1 LDYSSR
7 YRAYQTFI
15 VTLKSSFFIK
25 KKAFLRYNKP
35 IFSYK
40 GIGMAFDNEA
50 YEEEN
55 FAEML
60 EASFK
65 EQESTRITEGE
76 VVEIQESDNRALV
89 GVGEKLEGILPLDEI
104 RDAEGKLLFN
114 VGDKITVMVIGHY
127 NERPK
132 ISYKKVL
139 EQEKTLAFINLHKED
154 FESVV
159 IEALVTK
166 KNKGGYLLEA
176 DDVHFFLPRSLAAFK
191 DTDQVV
197 GKTIKAQVVKVD
209 PAEASIVVSRRKLF
223 NDERKRKKEVIDA
236 LMEEDK
242 VIEGTV
248 KKITSY
254 GMFVDVGGI
263 DGLVHYNEISYKGPV
278 NPSKLYKEGDIVTVK
293 AIAYDKD
300 KRHLSLSIKA
310 VQSDPW
316 REVEEALEEGDTITV
331 TVSNI
336 EPYGI
341 FVDLGNDIEGFL
353 HVSEITWDKN
363 IKHPKDYL
371 TLGQE
376 IDVEVIE
383 INSNTH
389 KLRVSYKRLQPK
401 PFEEFMRTSREGDLV
416 KGTVTSLTDFGA
428 FIKVGGVEG
437 LLHNQDLSW
446 DKNAKCKETLKV
458 GDEIE
463 VKIAKINTED
473 EKISLNRKA
482 LEESPIDKFAANHKM
497 NEVLSATVRDVK
509 DFGVFVSLEGG
520 VDALIRN
527 EDLLPLTP
535 EELVIGQV
543 IEAVIMVIDAKRD
556 RIRLSVR
563 KLERIKD
570 QEMLNEINDDESNSL
585 GDLIKDQLK

>member
-1 LDYSSR
+1 
-7 YRAYQTFI
+7 
-15 VTLKSSFFIK
+15 
-25 KKAFLRYNKP
+25 
-35 IFSYK
+35 
-40 GIGMAFDNEA
+40 MAFDNEA

-104 RDAEGKLLFN
+104 RDAKGNLLFN

-191 DTDQVV
+191 ETDQVV

-223 NDERKRKKEVIDA
+223 NDERKRKKEIIDA
-236 LMEEDK
+236 LMEEGK
-242 VIEGTV
+242 IIEGTI

-278 NPSKLYKEGDIVTVK
+278 NPSKLYKEGDVVTVK

-316 REVEEALEEGDTITV
+316 KEVEDALEEGDTITV

-353 HVSEITWDKN
+353 HISEITWDKN

-401 PFEEFMRTSREGDLV
+401 PFEEFLKKTREGDVV
-416 KGTVTSLTDFGA
+416 KGIVTSLTDFGA
-428 FIKVGGVEG
+428 FVKVGGVEG

-446 DKNAKCKETLKV
+446 DKNAKCKELLKV
-458 GDEIE
+458 GDEVE
-463 VKIAKINTED
+463 VKIAKINTDD

-482 LEESPIDKFAANHKM
+482 LEESPIDRFAANHRT
-497 NEVLSATVRDVK
+497 NEVVSATVRDIK
-509 DFGVFVSLEGG
+509 DFGVFVSLEDG

-527 EDLLPLTP
+527 EDLFPMTP
-535 EELVIGQV
+535 EELSIGQK
-543 IEAVIMVIDAKRD
+543 IDAVVMVIDAKRD

-570 QEMLNEINDDESNSL
+570 QEMLNRINDDESNSL

>member
-1 LDYSSR
+1 
-7 YRAYQTFI
+7 
-15 VTLKSSFFIK
+15 
-25 KKAFLRYNKP
+25 
-35 IFSYK
+35 
-40 GIGMAFDNEA
+40 MAFDNEA
-50 YEEEN
+50 FEEEN

-89 GVGEKLEGILPLDEI
+89 GVGEKLEGILSLDEI
-104 RDAEGKLLFN
+104 RDASGNLLFN

-139 EQEKTLAFINLHKED
+139 EQEKTLAFINAHKED

-209 PAEASIVVSRRKLF
+209 AAEASIVVSRRKLF

-236 LMEEDK
+236 LMEEGK
-242 VIEGTV
+242 VIQGTI

-254 GMFVDVGGI
+254 GMFVDAGGI

-278 NPSKLYKEGDIVTVK
+278 NPSKLYKEGDIVNVK
-293 AIAYDKD
+293 AIAYDKE

-316 REVEEALEEGDTITV
+316 KEVEEALDEGDTITV

-336 EPYGI
+336 EPYGV

-353 HVSEITWDKN
+353 HISEITWDKN

-371 TLGQE
+371 TMGQE

-383 INSNTH
+383 INSDTH
-389 KLRVSYKRLQPK
+389 KLRVSYKRLQAK
-401 PFEEFMRTSREGDLV
+401 PFEEFLKKTREGDVLT
-416 KGTVTSLTDFGA
+416 GTVTSLTDFGA
-428 FIKVGGVEG
+428 FIRVNGVEG

-446 DKNAKCKETLKV
+446 DKNAKCKETLKS

-463 VKIAKINTED
+463 VKVAKINVDD
-473 EKISLNRKA
+473 EKISLNRKS
-482 LEESPIDKFAANHKM
+482 LEESPIDTFALNHRM
-497 NEVLSATVRDVK
+497 NEVVSATVRDIK

-527 EDLLPLTP
+527 EDLSPMEP
-535 EELVIGQV
+535 EELQIGQV
-543 IEAVIMVIDAKRD
+543 IDAVIMVIDAKRD

-570 QEMLNEINDDESNSL
+570 QEMLNEINDNDAHSL
-585 GDLIKDQLK
+585 GDLIKDKFK

>member
-1 LDYSSR
+1 
-7 YRAYQTFI
+7 
-15 VTLKSSFFIK
+15 
-25 KKAFLRYNKP
+25 
-35 IFSYK
+35 
-40 GIGMAFDNEA
+40 MAFDNEA

-236 LMEEDK
+236 LMEEGK
-242 VIEGTV
+242 IIQGTV

-278 NPSKLYKEGDIVTVK
+278 NPSKLYKEGDVVTVK

-401 PFEEFMRTSREGDLV
+401 PFEEFMKKSREGDVV

-458 GDEIE
+458 GDEID

>member
-1 LDYSSR
+1 
-7 YRAYQTFI
+7 
-15 VTLKSSFFIK
+15 
-25 KKAFLRYNKP
+25 
-35 IFSYK
+35 
-40 GIGMAFDNEA
+40 MAFDNEA
-50 YEEEN
+50 FEEEN

-76 VVEIQESDNRALV
+76 VVEIQEDENRALV
-89 GVGEKLEGILPLDEI
+89 GVGEKLEGILSLDEI
-104 RDAEGKLLFN
+104 RDAQGNLLFN

-139 EQEKTLAFINLHKED
+139 EQEKTLAFINAHKED

-236 LMEEDK
+236 LMEEGK
-242 VIEGTV
+242 VIQGTI

-254 GMFVDVGGI
+254 GMFVDAGGI

-278 NPSKLYKEGDIVTVK
+278 NPSKLYKEGDIVNVK
-293 AIAYDKD
+293 AIAYDKE

-316 REVEEALEEGDTITV
+316 KEVEEALDEGDTITV

-336 EPYGI
+336 EPYGV

-353 HVSEITWDKN
+353 HISEITWDKN

-371 TLGQE
+371 TMGQE

-401 PFEEFMRTSREGDLV
+401 PFEEFMKKTREGDVL

-428 FIKVGGVEG
+428 FIKINGVEG

-463 VKIAKINTED
+463 VKVAKINVDD

-482 LEESPIDKFAANHKM
+482 LEESPIDKFAVNHKM
-497 NEVLSATVRDVK
+497 NEVVSATVRDIK

-527 EDLLPLTP
+527 EDLAPMEP
-535 EELVIGQV
+535 EELQIGQV
-543 IEAVIMVIDAKRD
+543 IDAVIMVIDAKRD

-570 QEMLNEINDDESNSL
+570 QEMLNEINDNDAHSL
-585 GDLIKDQLK
+585 GDLIKDKFK

>member
-1 LDYSSR
+1 
-7 YRAYQTFI
+7 
-15 VTLKSSFFIK
+15 
-25 KKAFLRYNKP
+25 
-35 IFSYK
+35 
-40 GIGMAFDNEA
+40 MAFDNEA
-50 YEEEN
+50 FEEEN

-76 VVEIQESDNRALV
+76 VVEIQEGDNRALV
-89 GVGEKLEGILPLDEI
+89 GVGEKLEGILSLDEI
-104 RDAEGKLLFN
+104 RDASGNLLFN

-139 EQEKTLAFINLHKED
+139 EQEKTLAFINAHKED

-209 PAEASIVVSRRKLF
+209 AAEASIVVSRRKLF

-236 LMEEDK
+236 LMEEGK
-242 VIEGTV
+242 VIQGTI

-254 GMFVDVGGI
+254 GMFVDAGGI

-278 NPSKLYKEGDIVTVK
+278 NPSKLYKEGDIVNVK
-293 AIAYDKD
+293 AIAYDKE

-316 REVEEALEEGDTITV
+316 KEVEEALDEGDTITV

-336 EPYGI
+336 EPYGV

-353 HVSEITWDKN
+353 HISEITWDKN

-371 TLGQE
+371 TMGQE

-383 INSNTH
+383 INSDTH

-401 PFEEFMRTSREGDLV
+401 PFEEFMKKTREGDV
-416 KGTVTSLTDFGA
+416 IKGTVTSLTDFGA
-428 FIKVGGVEG
+428 FIKINGVEG

-463 VKIAKINTED
+463 VKVAKINVED
-473 EKISLNRKA
+473 EKISLNRKS
-482 LEESPIDKFAANHKM
+482 LEESPIDKFALNHKM
-497 NEVLSATVRDVK
+497 NEVVSATVRDIK

-527 EDLLPLTP
+527 EDLSPMEP
-535 EELVIGQV
+535 EELQIGQV
-543 IEAVIMVIDAKRD
+543 IDAVIMVIDAKRD

-570 QEMLNEINDDESNSL
+570 QEMLNEINDNDAHSL
-585 GDLIKDQLK
+585 GDLIKDKFK